1 MMKQILFLAMLAA
14 CGSKSNTP
22 VANSGSGA
30 AAEEPPGPVTD
41 TRTEIERRR
50 DTAADA
56 IAKRAVTCAVED
68 AQHAVDAGEIT
79 PQQFDE
85 QTKPELRDALYKDWL
100 KKLTVPLSSF
110 QVRVLEVCNRD
121 TKTCDELHDCMQHIN
136 DQPK

>member
-1 MMKQILFLAMLAA
+1 MMKKILFLAVLAA
-14 CGSKSNTP
+14 CGNKSSTP
-22 VANSGSGA
+22 VANGGSGA

-68 AQHAVDAGEIT
+68 AKRAVDAGEIT
-79 PQQFDE
+79 HKQFEE
-85 QTKPELRDALYKDWL
+85 QTKPELREALYNDWM

-110 QVRVLEVCNRD
+110 QVRVLEVCDREAG
-121 TKTCDELHDCMQHIN
+121 TCDELHDCMQHIN
-136 DQPK
+136 DKPK